1 MKKIVTFFLLCSM
14 TVSLFACGGAKQKN
28 ENGTK
33 TETKMDGKKEDK
45 PSVAFVCTGQL
56 GDKSFNDSAN
66 EGMKRI
72 SSELGLKTKVVEIGR
87 DNTKWLPAYEDLAES
102 GEWDIIVSNGSS
114 SAEVIEQAAEEFPK
128 QKWVMFDSTMEEG
141 KWPNLYAI
149 SYKQNEGSYLAGVLA
164 ALVTE
169 SKMEHAN
176 ADKIITD
183 FLVGY
188 IAGAKS
194 VDPDIKVYVSYIG
207 SWDDTAKGKETAI
220 AQFNQGVDIIFP
232 AAEQA
237 GLGCVDA
244 AVDMGKYIIGVD
256 SDQSMLF
263 AGSDEKKAN
272 TILTSVMKNVGE
284 SLFRTAQ
291 LQQEDKVPYGKTE
304 SLGLK
309 EKGSCLAE
317 NSYYEKNVPEDIRKK
332 VDEAAQEVADG
343 KIEVPTALGDVD
355 QKKIDELIQSV
366 AP

>member
-141 KWPNLYAI
+141 KWRNL
-149 SYKQNEGSYLAGVLA
+149 
-164 ALVTE
+164 
-169 SKMEHAN
+169 
-176 ADKIITD
+176 
-183 FLVGY
+183 
-188 IAGAKS
+188 
-194 VDPDIKVYVSYIG
+194 
-207 SWDDTAKGKETAI
+207 
-220 AQFNQGVDIIFP
+220 
-232 AAEQA
+232 
-237 GLGCVDA
+237 
-244 AVDMGKYIIGVD
+244 
-256 SDQSMLF
+256 
-263 AGSDEKKAN
+263 
-272 TILTSVMKNVGE
+272 
-284 SLFRTAQ
+284 
-291 LQQEDKVPYGKTE
+291 
-304 SLGLK
+304 
-309 EKGSCLAE
+309 
-317 NSYYEKNVPEDIRKK
+317 
-332 VDEAAQEVADG
+332 
-343 KIEVPTALGDVD
+343 
-355 QKKIDELIQSV
+355 
-366 AP
+366 